1 MTAVEHF
8 IKNIYDE
15 DSRYLTKLQQ
25 IGEFI
30 AYLNE
35 RNISTEEKI
44 ESTIK
49 VLDKIK
55 AYSDKTLKQLP
66 YTSKTTA
73 RLTYLLIEQ
82 FVEQGF
88 LKVGDEPFILC
99 DLTYGYGMHLSWVT
113 RLLKKNLLQHNQT
126 LIAMYYDKYFDI
138 GAYYKDIDYKVNE
151 KEHNIKV
158 FFNENNELIPNQD
171 IEVNSDLFY
180 LISSVDISFNST
192 KDIQTAKGMKKE
204 ILAYLDTIDNTL
216 EDNFFIIDNDAK
228 IIIKIDKVSSTYS
241 FMKKNKL
248 EFTSVGIETVNNLD
262 RFSRNKIDV
271 TEKLE
276 KAKQVDIKK
285 LNIDFKDNDINFERI
300 STFNFIDF
308 EQIKHNNISM
318 KDRNN
323 SVFILD
329 LPSNDIVSDDS
340 SVSDKILSSIKNYL
354 TRLSSGQQQIFIIST
369 AKGEKD
375 FVNNPFFRGIIYM
388 SGDFLPLN
396 DNSMNLVVLSN
407 ADIPYFNIDLESKK
421 ILNIETPRIF
431 ELQKELRQK
440 IILKDIESKKSEQL
454 NFLKQINQ
462 KKTEELFTILSLKEY
477 VIIEQTLFKE
487 IDGLFET
494 IGNLEYVNLNDN
506 VLEMKTDNKELSIVS
521 ISFESDGNAL
531 FFDKKTNKLI
541 FKNYINSELKDEI
554 ETELSSEE
562 ISEIYKSVITTIY
575 NEVI

>member
-1 MTAVEHF
+1 MTAVEDF

-15 DSRYLTKLQQ
+15 DSRNLTKLQQ

-88 LKVGDEPFILC
+88 LKVGEDPFILC

-138 GAYYKDIDYKVNE
+138 GAYYKDIDVKVNG

-158 FFNENNELIPNQD
+158 FFNENNELIPNQN
-171 IEVNSDLFY
+171 IEVDSDLFY
-180 LISSVDISFNST
+180 LISTVDISFNST
-192 KDIQTAKGMKKE
+192 NDIYTAKGIRKE
-204 ILAYLDTIDNTL
+204 ISPYVDTIVNTH
-216 EDNFFIIDNDAK
+216 EDNFFIIDNDTK
-228 IIIKIDKVSSTYS
+228 KIIKINKVNSTYS

-248 EFTSVGIETVNNLD
+248 EFTSVGIATVNNLD
-262 RFSRNKIDV
+262 SFSRNAIDI
-271 TEKLE
+271 TEKLD
-276 KAKQVDIKK
+276 KTKQVDIKK
-285 LNIDFKDNDINFERI
+285 LNIDFKDNDIVFSKIDSFNFANFENI
-300 STFNFIDF
+300 NYENQFI
-308 EQIKHNNISM
+308 NNY
-318 KDRNN
+318 NN

-340 SVSDKILSSIKNYL
+340 SVSDKILSSIRNYL
-354 TRLSSGQQQIFIIST
+354 TRLSIAQQQIFIIST

-375 FVNNPFFRGIIYM
+375 FENNPFFKGIIYM
-388 SGDFLPLN
+388 NGDFLPLN

-421 ILNIETPRIF
+421 ILDIETPRIF

-440 IILKDIESKKSEQL
+440 VILKDIFSKSSEQL

-462 KKTEELFTILSLKEY
+462 KKLEDLFTILSLKEY
-477 VIIEQTLFKE
+477 VIIEQTLFKKT
-487 IDGLFET
+487 DGMFET
-494 IGNLEYVNLNDN
+494 IGNIEYIKLVNN
-506 VLEMKTDNKELSIVS
+506 VLEIKTDNKELSIVS
-521 ISFESDGNAL
+521 IPFESDGNAL
-531 FFDKKTNKLI
+531 YFDKKNKKLI
-541 FKNYINSELKDEI
+541 FKNYINLERKDES

-562 ISEIYKSVITTIY
+562 ITEIYKSVITTIY
-575 NEVI
+575 REVV

>member
-1 MTAVEHF
+1 MIAVEHF

-15 DSRYLTKLQQ
+15 DSRNKTKLQQ
-25 IGEFI
+25 IGAFI
-30 AYLNE
+30 EYLNGIH
-35 RNISTEEKI
+35 ISTEKKI

-82 FVEQGF
+82 FAEQGF

-126 LIAMYYDKYFDI
+126 LIALYYDKYFDI
-138 GAYYKDIDYKVNE
+138 GAYYKNIEIKING

-158 FFNENNELIPNQD
+158 FFNEYNELIPNQN
-171 IEVNSDLFY
+171 IEVDGDLFY
-180 LISSVDISFNST
+180 LISNIDISFNST
-192 KDIQTAKGMKKE
+192 KNMETKKDIKE
-204 ILAYLDTIDNTL
+204 LIPYQNNIENTD
-216 EDNFFIIDNDAK
+216 EDYFFIIDNK
-228 IIIKIDKVSSTYS
+228 SEKIIKIDKLNSTYS
-241 FMKKNKL
+241 FMKKNKF
-248 EFTSVGIETVNNLD
+248 EFSSEGIEIVNNLD
-262 RFSRNKIDV
+262 SLSRNKIDV
-271 TEKLE
+271 TAKLE
-276 KAKQVDIKK
+276 KAEREDIKK
-285 LNIDFKDNDINFERI
+285 LNIDFKDNNIVFSKIDSFDFVNFESI
-300 STFNFIDF
+300 NYKNQFI
-308 EQIKHNNISM
+308 NNY
-318 KDRNN
+318 NN

-340 SVSDKILSSIKNYL
+340 SVSDKILNSIKNYL

-375 FVNNPFFRGIIYM
+375 FESNLFFRGIIYM

-407 ADIPYFNIDLESKK
+407 ADIPYFNIDLESKR

-440 IILKDIESKKSEQL
+440 VILKDIESKQSEQL
-454 NFLKQINQ
+454 KLLKQINQ
-462 KKTEELFTILSLKEY
+462 KKIEDLFTIVSLKEY
-477 VIIEQTLFKE
+477 LIIEQTLFKKTNS
-487 IDGLFET
+487 LFET

-506 VLEMKTDNKELSIVS
+506 VLEIKTDNKKFPIISI
-521 ISFESDGNAL
+521 FFKSDGKAL
-531 FFDKKTNKLI
+531 YFDKKTNKLI

-562 ISEIYKSVITTIY
+562 ISKIYKSIITTIY
-575 NEVI
+575 NEVV